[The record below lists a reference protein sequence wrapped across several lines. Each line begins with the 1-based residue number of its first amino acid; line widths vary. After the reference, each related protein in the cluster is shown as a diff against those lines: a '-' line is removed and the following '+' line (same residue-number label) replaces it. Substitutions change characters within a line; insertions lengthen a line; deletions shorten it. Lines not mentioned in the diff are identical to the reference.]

1 MGYAHVLVI
10 SQDKIGHSLV
20 SKQLTHRESPITAPG
35 SLIATARAFPAQTA
49 CTRDLPAPPR
59 PQMHQTSPRGR
70 PGHPA
75 KAPVA
80 AARAS
85 IAAGVADDNLLA
97 RNSEDPRCPGVLS
110 RHLLYHGT
118 QTRSDTRRRSSASL
132 LHACALDARRAAAL
146 RCAAA
151 CFTMCPNW
159 HLKLNH

>member
-97 RNSEDPRCPGVLS
+97 GNLKTRDAQVFSRGTCCTMAPRPAQI
-110 RHLLYHGT
+110 R
-118 QTRSDTRRRSSASL
+118 A
-132 LHACALDARRAAAL
+132 DARQLAFCMPVHSTPAVL
-146 RCAAA
+146 QRCAARLPA
-151 CFTMCPNW
+151 SPCAQIGT
-159 HLKLNH
+159 